1 MEERRPQGTES
12 RNGPLG
18 EAEGVA
24 QVRIAGA
31 LGLFLSL
38 VFSPPAALAGPADPS
53 AALIDVF
60 HTLDGRMVTIS
71 GVLRNT
77 GTLPLRALVIDANG
91 YGPGGELVAS
101 GTDGIPWEIQPGALE
116 RFSMSLPLGPYLVR
130 EYIVQVSTPGL
141 SRPLASA
148 RRTVDVALY
157 RQHVRTLIRLQGDTR
172 NGLLIVRADTT
183 GLPVSQVTV
192 RASLWALD
200 PLIEHFRL
208 VTLDF
213 DVQAD
218 RSATVFVSTTQAILL
233 SLQIVEV
240 RLQANWAD

>member
-1 MEERRPQGTES
+1 MR
-12 RNGPLG
+12 L
-18 EAEGVA
+18 
-24 QVRIAGA
+24 AGA
-31 LGLFLSL
+31 LGVFLSL
-38 VFSPPAALAGPADPS
+38 VLVPSFAPAAAQAEAS
-53 AALIDVF
+53 VALIDVF

-77 GTLPLRALVIDANG
+77 ARQPLRGLVIDANG

-101 GTDGIPWEIQPGALE
+101 GTDGIPWQVAPGAVE
-116 RFSMSLPLGPYLVR
+116 RFSMSLPLGPQLVR
-130 EYIVQVSTPGL
+130 EYLVQVTIPRL

-148 RRTVDVALY
+148 RRTVDVELY

-172 NGLLIVRADTT
+172 NGLLIVRADAE
-183 GLPVSQVTV
+183 GLPVSQVSV

-200 PLIEHFRL
+200 PFLERFRL

-218 RSATVFVSTTQAILL
+218 RSTTVFVSTTQAMLL
-233 SLQIVEV
+233 SLQIVDV
-240 RLQANWAD
+240 RLRASWAN